1 MGHTIGDIRARFA
14 AAMYNKMEL
23 NENER
28 ARTIEGAILP
38 SLEKSL
44 GSGRIHHKSGNK
56 DLRFDLGGDE
66 KSAIKKI
73 EGALKKLKLN
83 QIKIDVAGVG
93 DYTNGSNS
101 GKFITYIVTFL
112 QDLKLTK
119 SLDIKTGDLIKI
131 VDNNPPKGSIKD
143 KELTPSSLNIHED
156 KQMQSNAL
164 GSIVKNSIKKKYE
177 KSNPFM
183 YSFLTELYDLVDV
196 YEPSV
201 KFNDFS
207 EIVPFSE
214 NIKYNEGIKEAI
226 SGLGSTDLNT
236 IGKDFGEILGAALML
251 NIINT
256 SKGISFPSGNNPLV
270 DFHIDGYGISS
281 KYKDGSAPTLS
292 NIIKDLKEE
301 NFTEDSE
308 KKLYDLF
315 KIIEENSV
323 IDGYI
328 KGAEFMN
335 LSSALKLKELAPN
348 ISLDNKSL
356 EKFIQDQITEEG
368 EEAFYAKYVKPLVSV
383 AGRGPK
389 SFDKVNWKKLK
400 KNNKYV
406 GLLSY
411 PLSLQLID
419 KLNGKLGDGTLFL
432 DTLQKIVSKL
442 EVKQLYMDVSLK
454 TEEIQ
459 FYLKG
464 FGDQDAKLTFEAPN
478 VSTPNPGNGKLGFKM
493 K

>member
-1 MGHTIGDIRARFA
+1 MGTFNDIRTRFEVA
-14 AAMYNKMEL
+14 L
-23 NENER
+23 NEN

-38 SLEKSL
+38 SLQKIL
-44 GSGRIHHKSGNK
+44 GPGRINNKSGNK

-66 KSAIKKI
+66 KSSLKKI
-73 EGALKKLKLN
+73 EGALGKLKLN
-83 QIKIDVAGVG
+83 QIKIDVVGAG
-93 DYTNGSNS
+93 DYANGSNS
-101 GKFITYIVTFL
+101 GKFSTYIVTFL
-112 QDLKLTK
+112 QDSKLK
-119 SLDIKTGDLIKI
+119 SLSIKSGDVIKI
-131 VDNNPPKGSIKD
+131 VDNNPPKGSIKS
-143 KELTPSSLNIHED
+143 KELTPSVLGIPED
-156 KQMQSNAL
+156 KPMQSSAL
-164 GSIVKNSIKKKYE
+164 ESNVKKSIKKGYE

-183 YSFLTELYDLVDV
+183 YLFLTELYDLVDGHK
-196 YEPSV
+196 PSV
-201 KFNDFS
+201 KFNNFS

-226 SGLGSTDLNT
+226 SGLGATDLNT
-236 IGKDFGEILGAALML
+236 IGKDFGEVLGAALML
-251 NIINT
+251 NIVNT
-256 SKGISFPSGNNPLV
+256 SEGISFPSGNNPLV

-281 KYKDGSAPTLS
+281 KYKAGAAPTLS

-315 KIIEENSV
+315 KIIETNSV

-335 LSSALKLKELAPN
+335 LPSVIKLKELIGDIP
-348 ISLDNKSL
+348 LDNKSL
-356 EKFIQDQITEEG
+356 EAFTQEKIALLG
-368 EEAFYAKYVKPLVSV
+368 EEEFFYKYVKPLAQV
-383 AGRGPK
+383 AGRGVTK
-389 SFDKVNWKKLK
+389 FEKVDWSKLK
-400 KNNKYV
+400 KNNRWV

-419 KLNGKLGDGTLFL
+419 KLNGKLGEGSLYL
-432 DTLQKIVSKL
+432 DTLKKIVSKL

-464 FGDQDAKLTFEAPN
+464 FGDDNIKLSFEAPN
-478 VSTPNPGNGKLGFKM
+478 VSAPNPGNGKLGFKM

>member
-1 MGHTIGDIRARFA
+1 MGHTINDIRARFE
-14 AAMYNKMEL
+14 MVL
-23 NENER
+23 NEN

-38 SLEKSL
+38 SLQKIL
-44 GSGRIHHKSGNK
+44 GSGRINNKHGNK

-83 QIKIDVAGVG
+83 QVKIDIVGAG
-93 DYTNGSNS
+93 DYANGSNS

-112 QDLKLTK
+112 EDSKLK
-119 SLDIKTGDLIKI
+119 SLSIKSGDLIKI
-131 VDNNPPKGSIKD
+131 VDNNPPKGSIKS
-143 KELTPSSLNIHED
+143 KELTPSSLNIPED
-156 KQMQSNAL
+156 IQMQSNAL
-164 GSIVKNSIKKKYE
+164 ESNVKNSIKKEYG

-183 YSFLTELYDLVDV
+183 YSFLTELYDLVDSHR
-196 YEPSV
+196 PSV

-226 SGLGSTDLNT
+226 NGLGSTDLNT

-251 NIINT
+251 NIVNT

-281 KYKDGSAPTLS
+281 KYKSGAAPTLS

-335 LSSALKLKELAPN
+335 LPSALKLKELAPN
-348 ISLDNKSL
+348 VSLDNKSL
-356 EKFIQDQITEEG
+356 EKFIQEQITEEG
-368 EEAFYAKYVKPLVSV
+368 EEAFYAKYVKPLVYV
-383 AGRGPK
+383 AGRGSN
-389 SFDKVNWKKLK
+389 SFDKVDWEKLK
-400 KNNKYV
+400 KNNRYV

-442 EVKQLYMDVSLK
+442 EVKQHYMDVSLK